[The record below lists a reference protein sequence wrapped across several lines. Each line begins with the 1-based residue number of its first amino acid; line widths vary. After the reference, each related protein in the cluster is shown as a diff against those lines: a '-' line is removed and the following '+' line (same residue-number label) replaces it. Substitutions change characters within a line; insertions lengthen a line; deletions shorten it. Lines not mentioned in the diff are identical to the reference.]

1 MKAAQNLLLAAAIG
15 ALLAGCASKPKP
27 GPAPAAEP
35 PPAYS
40 EAPPSTAPEGQPPAY
55 ASLQAELAATA
66 GDRVYFAF
74 DSDLIDAEA
83 RDTLRRQ
90 AEWLRTRTDAR
101 VRIAGNADERGTREY
116 NLALGARRAAAA
128 RQALIGFGI
137 PAGRIDTV
145 SYGKERPIDS
155 GSGEEAWARNR
166 NAHTVLIG
174 LGER

>member
-1 MKAAQNLLLAAAIG
+1 MRRATPCAARPN
-15 ALLAGCASKPKP
+15 GCA
-27 GPAPAAEP
+27 PAPTPGSASPATPTNAA
-35 PPAYS
+35 
-40 EAPPSTAPEGQPPAY
+40 
-55 ASLQAELAATA
+55 
-66 GDRVYFAF
+66 R
-74 DSDLIDAEA
+74 
-83 RDTLRRQ
+83 
-90 AEWLRTRTDAR
+90 
-101 VRIAGNADERGTREY
+101 GNTTSPW
-116 NLALGARRAAAA
+116 ARRAAAA